1 VSTAA
6 PQAEVLRQDVPDDI
20 VGSAIGSAQVKLQTW
35 LTEPAHNQSRVI
47 GIYGMGG
54 VGKTSVLKAIHDNY
68 KKVSGIFDI
77 VIWFTVSKYKPEEE
91 DDKIKELQASIAYTL
106 NVDLKD
112 CPTLD
117 IRKMKLSASLE
128 KKRFLLI
135 LDDLWSKMDLNKV
148 GVKFGRDKGSKVL
161 ISSRSRDV
169 IKTMGASDYSLRMEP
184 LSQRMG
190 GSYLAEK
197 LLQIGLF
204 QEKDIQTIAEEIA
217 KECKGLPLAL
227 NVVAA
232 ALSSERDLNKWRDAL
247 AFMRNVDP
255 SFPDTHST
263 IDAELYQ
270 RLRWSYNDLSDTLKS
285 CFLYCAAFPEDAEI
299 DVQTLVEMWSA
310 EGLVIRRGITYLMD
324 VGRQYIDA
332 LVGRCLIE
340 YVGVKKIMIRLGK
353 IGWVDRVEKEVIK
366 VHDVLRDTAIYIGE
380 RDEHWVFA
388 SGQHLQN
395 FPREEVTR
403 NCKRL
408 SVGHNDIEELPTDL
422 ECTELLSLILA
433 NCPKLRKVPAASFL
447 NIMSLKVLD
456 LSCTLITSLPTSV
469 GQLGQLEFLNLT
481 GCYLL
486 NELPE
491 TICSLFRLQF
501 LNLDFCESLVSLPD
515 NIGDLKS
522 LKHFSFE
529 LVGDTR
535 SVVIPRSI
543 FGLTSL
549 TKLCLPRRRPGCAIS
564 MEDLINLSNL
574 MELSIA
580 VKAHTMSNCDWTWL
594 KMRKLVLRF
603 EYDANA
609 RRDAAAK
616 ADSNVAVD
624 DGDNVVVKDADGDED
639 DVVEDAVMLDT
650 LPLEN
655 MNELQSLSLIHYRG
669 LSLPNYICKFQN
681 LEELKLGIVLN

>member
-1 VSTAA
+1 
-6 PQAEVLRQDVPDDI
+6 
-20 VGSAIGSAQVKLQTW
+20 
-35 LTEPAHNQSRVI
+35 
-47 GIYGMGG
+47 
-54 VGKTSVLKAIHDNY
+54 
-68 KKVSGIFDI
+68 
-77 VIWFTVSKYKPEEE
+77 
-91 DDKIKELQASIAYTL
+91 
-106 NVDLKD
+106 
-112 CPTLD
+112 
-117 IRKMKLSASLE
+117 
-128 KKRFLLI
+128 
-135 LDDLWSKMDLNKV
+135 
-148 GVKFGRDKGSKVL
+148 
-161 ISSRSRDV
+161 
-169 IKTMGASDYSLRMEP
+169 
-184 LSQRMG
+184 
-190 GSYLAEK
+190 
-197 LLQIGLF
+197 
-204 QEKDIQTIAEEIA
+204 
-217 KECKGLPLAL
+217 
-227 NVVAA
+227 
-232 ALSSERDLNKWRDAL
+232 
-247 AFMRNVDP
+247 
-255 SFPDTHST
+255 
-263 IDAELYQ
+263 
-270 RLRWSYNDLSDTLKS
+270 
-285 CFLYCAAFPEDAEI
+285 
-299 DVQTLVEMWSA
+299 VQTLVEMWSA
-310 EGLVIRRGITYLMD
+310 EGLLIRRGITNLMD

-340 YVGVKKIMIRLGK
+340 YVGVKKIQIDV
-353 IGWVDRVEKEVIK
+353 WVEVEKEVIK

-456 LSCTLITSLPTSV
+456 LSRSLITSLPTSV

-501 LNLDFCESLVSLPD
+501 LNLDFCQSLVSLPD

-522 LKHFSFE
+522 LKHFSFH
-529 LVGDTR
+529 LVVDPR
-535 SVVIPRSI
+535 SVVFPCSI

-549 TKLCLPRRRPGCAIS
+549 TKLCLPSDGPPGTPGCAIS

-594 KMRKLVLRF
+594 KMRKLVLQF
-603 EYDANA
+603 EHDANA

-655 MNELQSLSLIHYRG
+655 MNELQTLSLIEYRG

-681 LEELKLGIVLN
+681 LEELQLLNCPELRELPVLEIGSDSASDSFPMLKKLLLWELDKLESIANVLNGGAMSKLQYFEISGCPLLKRLPIGIEKLCNLKEISGEKDWWSNIIWEDEATRVKLQPLFRDR